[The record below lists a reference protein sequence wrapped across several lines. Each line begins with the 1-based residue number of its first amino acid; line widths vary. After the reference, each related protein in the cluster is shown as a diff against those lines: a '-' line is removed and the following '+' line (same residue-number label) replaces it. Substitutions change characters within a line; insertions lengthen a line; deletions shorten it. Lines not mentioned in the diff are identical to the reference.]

1 MGRTKTLPDGKNAN
15 RQFLVQLDAELIRK
29 IKILAIDRDVT
40 ASSLVKD
47 ALLAFL
53 AAAGSPSAVY
63 ATGDQP

>member
-1 MGRTKTLPDGKNAN
+1 MGRTKILPDGKNAS

-47 ALLAFL
+47 ALLVFL
-53 AAAGSPSAVY
+53 AAAGSPSGVHT
-63 ATGDQP
+63 TGDQP